1 MTLRPSA
8 TLLTTLETQNR
19 WISGVTCL
27 TSESESR
34 IYVLCHSPCAIL
46 VFDHHR
52 IPFRIQNEVQ
62 KDEIRQPSDIAA
74 SDHSNCL
81 YVTDSGSGVVCPE
94 VGQAAEEVEQPPV
107 IWKITPTTFDAVR
120 WLTGI
125 EKPSTLAVTRDGRV
139 LVLRWAPERP
149 VMETYSPDARR
160 IGIISFPST
169 VEYPRHAVE
178 TPSGIWIACYWVRIE
193 KIWRVC
199 EVETIPGAKE
209 EHGIVLT
216 TARDFDLTDL
226 KKPLNHAYYLTLD
239 EHQRAITADFS
250 NDRVVLCDPH
260 FRYCQILLTETEHGI
275 VAPRRVHYHLE
286 NRQLLVVHGGHGFRE
301 LRNALGGR
309 FVDVYKIC

>member
-1 MTLRPSA
+1 M
-8 TLLTTLETQNR
+8 TTLDTQNR

-81 YVTDSGSGVVCPE
+81 YVTDSGSGVCPE
-94 VGQAAEEVEQPPV
+94 VGQAVEEVEQPPV

-216 TARDFDLTDL
+216 TARDFDLTEL

>member
-1 MTLRPSA
+1 MASLD
-8 TLLTTLETQNR
+8 TQNR

-27 TSESESR
+27 KSESESR

-46 VFDHHR
+46 VFDHQR

-74 SDHSNCL
+74 SDHSSCL
-81 YVTDSGSGVVCPE
+81 YVTDSGTGVSPDA
-94 VGQAAEEVEQPPV
+94 GQEEVEQPV
-107 IWKITPTTFDAVR
+107 IWKISPTTFDAVR

-125 EKPSTLAVTRDGRV
+125 DKPSTLAVTRDGRV

-160 IGIISFPST
+160 IVSVALPST

-178 TPSGIWIACYWVRIE
+178 TRSGTWIVCYWVRIE
-193 KIWRVC
+193 RIWRIC
-199 EVETIPGAKE
+199 ELVLVPGGE
-209 EHGIVLT
+209 EDRSGDLT
-216 TARDFDLTDL
+216 MARDFDLTEL
-226 KKPLNHAYYLTLD
+226 TKSLNHAYYVTLD
-239 EHQRAITADFS
+239 EHERVITADFS
-250 NDRVVLCDPH
+250 NDRVILCDPQ
-260 FRYCQILLTETEHGI
+260 FRYSQILLAEREHGI

-286 NRQLLVVHGGHGFRE
+286 NRQLLVVHGGLGFRE

-309 FVDVYKIC
+309 FVDVYNVC